1 MLSLLPSFFRTS
13 AEMADQLGQ
22 PRLAQ
27 QWQQRSQEIA
37 HYPRKR
43 VGEKEVIANSAGV
56 GAESG
61 ASWQAFLEG
70 FGF

>member
-1 MLSLLPSFFRTS
+1 
-13 AEMADQLGQ
+13 MADQLGQ
-22 PRLAQ
+22 PQLAQ

-70 FGF
+70 FGS